1 MRSARIQRNT
11 RETSITLA
19 LTLTTSA
26 RRKFPPAWAFWTTC
40 WSSFARHG
48 DFDLAVRCEG
58 DTQVDF
64 HHSVEDI
71 GICLGQAFTQALGDK
86 RGITRYGQSL
96 LPMDETLVL
105 CACDL
110 SGRDYLGWSVDFPA
124 QKVGGDF
131 DTELAEEFLAGLCP
145 KLPRGDPYPANR
157 RGKHPS
163 YFGGHFQGHG
173 PSLKRG
179 RWPWIKSIS
188 MTSPVPRE
196 PCEEAI
202 YDRHCGLRC
211 GKSLFPLL

>member
-19 LTLTTSA
+19 LTLDDLGKAEVSTGVG
-26 RRKFPPAWAFWTTC
+26 FLDHMLEL
-40 WSSFARHG
+40 FARHG

-110 SGRDYLGWSVDFPA
+110 SGRRRSESLCWAFALGCSCFLIRA
-124 QKVGGDF
+124 LN
-131 DTELAEEFLAGLCP
+131 TESMS
-145 KLPRGDPYPANR
+145 DWD
-157 RGKHPS
+157 S
-163 YFGGHFQGHG
+163 
-173 PSLKRG
+173 SRG
-179 RWPWIKSIS
+179 R
-188 MTSPVPRE
+188 
-196 PCEEAI
+196 
-202 YDRHCGLRC
+202 
-211 GKSLFPLL
+211 